1 MQVYGILM
9 IRLGF
14 SVQGLGS
21 GVMALHAHS
30 VVALNAPLR
39 KFHVLVN
46 TCHESK
52 HCVPGHCPSLLID
65 FLYEVGCSLRLLVT
79 VARIC

>member
-1 MQVYGILM
+1 MQVYGILV
-9 IRLGF
+9 IRFGF

-30 VVALNAPLR
+30 VLALNAPLR

-46 TCHESK
+46 ACHESK
-52 HCVPGHCPSLLID
+52 HCVPGHCPD
-65 FLYEVGCSLRLLVT
+65 FLWEVGCSLRLLVA
-79 VARIC
+79 VDRIC